1 MVVSEP
7 LRLEWFSLLCKRLVA
22 MILYSWTFSIGIL
35 LESTIDFASQQFE
48 LMSLFPRQP
57 ISLGRCPQDQSS
69 VQTNEVGD
77 VTCKEVYCINNAPHE
92 RYSLADHSPIKGA
105 LFCHTCDRM
114 GSPVL
119 WLCWGSKVGRHIK
132 WNDWHSTCHW
142 WRFWLILRKCI
153 DLAHLRCHSLDV
165 ELSHWRRWNHGWL
178 SAATLFGVMKHLAI
192 PRLFGASNLH
202 LLWCGSG
209 GFGGMESCQVSQA
222 PRLKL
227 PQCQWHGLCWW
238 VGTQT

>member
-1 MVVSEP
+1 MI
-7 LRLEWFSLLCKRLVA
+7 LLLCKRLVA
-22 MILYSWTFSIGIL
+22 MILYSWTLSIGIQ

-48 LMSLFPRQP
+48 LTSLFPRQP
-57 ISLGRCPQDQSS
+57 IIWVDVPMQSS
-69 VQTNEVGD
+69 VQTNGVGD

-119 WLCWGSKVGRHIK
+119 WLCWGSKAGRHIK
-132 WNDWHSTCHW
+132 WNDWHSTCDW

-178 SAATLFGVMKHLAI
+178 SAATLFGAMKHLPI
-192 PRLFGASNLH
+192 PRIRSIKPASLVVWFWRFWWNGMVSSFSGATS
-202 LLWCGSG
+202 
-209 GFGGMESCQVSQA
+209 
-222 PRLKL
+222 
-227 PQCQWHGLCWW
+227 
-238 VGTQT
+238 